1 MDLTT
6 FEIAGPSTLTT
17 VNANILGGVISQAG
31 IMHNKKN
38 HTPTYLL
45 FTHYFSSFFLSNYIN
60 IAAGKDASTKG
71 SCLDDTFSIS
81 VPGGKSTGVI
91 CGKNSGEH
99 CTYTWQ
105 FIGSL

>member
-1 MDLTT
+1 MNVDDY
-6 FEIAGPSTLTT
+6 
-17 VNANILGGVISQAG
+17 ILLYI
-31 IMHNKKN
+31 
-38 HTPTYLL
+38 PYLLL
-45 FTHYFSSFFLSNYIN
+45 FTRYFSSFFLSKYIN

-99 CTYTWQ
+99 CMYT
-105 FIGSL
+105 